1 MRNRPRSLYA
11 DWSRRAI
18 ARQGLRAPFVLH
30 PRLLSIEFS
39 YIRTRH
45 VGANGRAWRATG
57 PLISCRGWV
66 KIKIQ
71 PACTH
76 ARRAGARVCKPP
88 VLGSFIP
95 LISLSLFLPSSL
107 FFFGWGGGP
116 NTRFFSARVR
126 SLSLSQF
133 YCISLFARRAR
144 ARSPLVASR
153 HPSNSRGSLCL
164 CTLIDS

>member
-107 FFFGWGGGP
+107 FIFFWGGRGAQHP
-116 NTRFFSARVR
+116 LFLGARSF
-126 SLSLSQF
+126 SLSLNF
-133 YCISLFARRAR
+133 IALLVLHAERAR
-144 ARSPLVASR
+144 ALLSS
-153 HPSNSRGSLCL
+153 HRG
-164 CTLIDS
+164 TLQIREAVCAFVR